1 MFLKETSEVGVQLPF
16 AAEGYACISSI
27 SKEMQAVERLISEI
41 APTNIPVLLVGE
53 SGTGKE
59 IVAVQIHRL
68 SQYKELPFV
77 RLSCAGLAAD
87 GLEGRAS
94 GQGWLGRN
102 GTNPGTLFL
111 DEIAELDANSQRQ
124 LLATIVDG
132 DRLGSDQLLAGRV
145 VSCTTRDMELEIKN
159 GRFRSELFYRLNG
172 VCVQLPPL
180 RNRRDDIPLLV
191 RHFLNKYSQT
201 FQRPQMTLSER
212 ALQSFFEYTW
222 PGNIREL
229 ENVIKRVV
237 ALDSEELGL
246 ADLRISPPTGSVSAT
261 TSDFSRPSLKAASRA
276 ASRQAERELILRALE
291 KTRWNRKRA
300 AEALQISYKS
310 LLFKLKQIQLPEPD
324 EGQKDWR
331 TT

>member
-1 MFLKETSEVGVQLPF
+1 VFLKETSEVGVQLPS
-16 AAEGYACISSI
+16 ASEGYACISSI
-27 SKEMQAVERLISEI
+27 SKEMQAVQRLISEI
-41 APTNIPVLLVGE
+41 APTDIPVLLVGE

-59 IVAVQIHRL
+59 IAGVQIHRL

-87 GLEGRAS
+87 GLDARGS
-94 GQGWLGRN
+94 GQGRVRRN
-102 GTNPGTLFL
+102 GNNAGTLFL

-124 LLATIVDG
+124 LLSGIANR
-132 DRLGSDQLLAGRV
+132 DRLGSDPLLAGRL
-145 VSCTTRDMELEIKN
+145 VSCTTRDMELEIKS

-180 RNRRDDIPLLV
+180 RNRREDIPLLV
-191 RHFLNKYSQT
+191 QHFLNKYSQT
-201 FQRPQMTLSER
+201 FQRSQMAISDR
-212 ALQSFFEYTW
+212 ALQLFLEYTW

-246 ADLRISPPTGSVSAT
+246 ADLRISPPAGSVSG

-310 LLFKLKQIQLPEPD
+310 LLFKLKQIQMPEPD